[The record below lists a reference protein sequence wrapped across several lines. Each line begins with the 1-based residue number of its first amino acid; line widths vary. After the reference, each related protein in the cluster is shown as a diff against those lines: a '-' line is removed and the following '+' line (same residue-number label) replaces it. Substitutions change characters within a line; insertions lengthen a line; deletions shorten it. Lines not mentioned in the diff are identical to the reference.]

1 MAMMG
6 FPITSSLGMSA
17 KVVIVNNGRMI
28 SPLRRACV
36 AFRIGLVRRVEF
48 SCAFV
53 ELNRSGIRRSN
64 NTFLVGSRTYQTGH

>member
-6 FPITSSLGMSA
+6 IPITSSLGMSA

-36 AFRIGLVRRVEF
+36 AFRIGLVRRV
-48 SCAFV
+48 
-53 ELNRSGIRRSN
+53 
-64 NTFLVGSRTYQTGH
+64 